1 MSKNKNTGSRSPKK
15 IDPNIV
21 NQTRLITDSSI
32 SVPLVSVG
40 CATYN
45 GAKTLRRALDS
56 VVRQDYP
63 YLDIII
69 CDDGSTDE
77 TRAIC
82 REYSDRYSNIRY
94 IENKKNLGIIRN
106 FNKLF
111 GLGKGKYF
119 LYADQDDVR
128 EPSYISKCVA
138 VLESDEAVVLCHS
151 HTGVF
156 WKAFN
161 NLMHINTIDSV
172 DNVSSV
178 LKRYW
183 RFLRSYSDTT
193 IYGLIRSDAMKKTS
207 LWSPDVGS
215 SNALLFELL
224 LIGKFRQVPETLYFY
239 SAKGLQYRPS
249 PEEEYLRFSS
259 ERTKPKFWKPFL
271 MLAYNQTKGI
281 LLSSNGLWWKCCLLL
296 ILWINVIM
304 VNGAKMLFRLIE
316 ALVGRR
322 LPKWFEN
329 FCMFAVQDLRDI
341 RFIVPP
347 EENRDYLPELWLLRK
362 GKNNESR

>member
-1 MSKNKNTGSRSPKK
+1 
-15 IDPNIV
+15 V
-21 NQTRLITDSSI
+21 NQVRSVTTTGNSS
-32 SVPLVSVG
+32 PLVSVG

-45 GAKTLRRALDS
+45 GATTLRRALDS

-63 YLDIII
+63 CLDIII

-77 TRAIC
+77 TREIC
-82 REYSDRYSNIRY
+82 QEYSKRYTNIRY
-94 IENKKNLGIIRN
+94 VENERNLGIVGN

-138 VLESDEAVVLCHS
+138 VLEADEAVVLCHS

-172 DNVSSV
+172 DNVSCV
-178 LKRYW
+178 LRRYW

-193 IYGLIRSDAMKKTS
+193 VYGLIRSDALRKTS
-207 LWSPDVGS
+207 LLRPHNGS
-215 SNALLFELL
+215 ANALLFELL

-249 PEEEYLRFSS
+249 PEEEYLRFN
-259 ERTKPKFWKPFL
+259 EAGRLRRKYRKPFL
-271 MLAYNQTKGI
+271 VLAGNQTKGI
-281 LLSSNGLWWKCCLLL
+281 LQSSHGLLQKCRLLV
-296 ILWINVIM
+296 ILWIHVAM
-304 VNGAKMLFRLIE
+304 VNGVKALFRLIE
-316 ALVGRR
+316 AVLGRR

-341 RFIVPP
+341 RFTVLP
-347 EENRDYLPELWLLRK
+347 EENRDYLPDLWLLR
-362 GKNNESR
+362 RD